1 MLNKSNSLLDL
12 LITINNLLEAILK
25 LCIYFLYYLKRRKNL
40 GGIKDVIK
48 LLKKL
53 NNKSLVY

>member
-12 LITINNLLEAILK
+12 LITINDLLEATLK
-25 LCIYFLYYLKRRKNL
+25 SCIYFLYYLKRRKNL
-40 GGIKDVIK
+40 DGTKDVIK

-53 NNKSLVY
+53 NSELLVH